1 MIPKVIITTYLSSPS
16 PVYRFQKIFSDDFFL
31 YFFFESLTS
40 CYPKNWGGSA
50 ITINFFKYVNIIQK
64 NCLFGK
70 KKCNVTETNA
80 KCSFSLRIITVSSLH
95 FLLFR
100 FIPSFP
106 MQEADN
112 FRLPV
117 FRFFDRFKTIKANRY
132 LP

>member
-16 PVYRFQKIFSDDFFL
+16 PVYRFQKIFSYDF
-31 YFFFESLTS
+31 FFFESLTL
-40 CYPKNWGGSA
+40 CYPKNGGGSA